1 MNERDYDICPFCHRV
16 VEASEGIHS
25 CDPDLTAENLA
36 DDERDIYL
44 EQVVDIK
51 LQHGGYNECYQ
62 DPYADP
68 Y

>member
-1 MNERDYDICPFCHRV
+1 MSERDYDICPFCHAIIDGA
-16 VEASEGIHS
+16 EANHY
-25 CDPDLTAENLA
+25 CDPDLTAENTA

-44 EQVVDIK
+44 EQTADVER
-51 LQHGGYNECYQ
+51 QFGGYNECYQ